1 MYKIKVTGNYNV
13 IVNDLSLVFAHN
25 RPERMISDEDFEKS
39 EDIKK
44 YLGQFLEAEHVNV
57 KVPKKQTS
65 SEKKQEKKNP
75 VKTKIEDVDG
85 KDRVIIENKEHPK
98 TDDIIRTEDVIEK
111 AKDEVKKDDDIIVA
125 DGASSEKNVITE
137 EEKNGV
143 RVDNNGNVVQNIQP
157 KVETVKEAPKAENT
171 ESAKEEQK
179 EEKPKKKNKG
189 SKKTNDNGV
198 EHK

>member
-44 YLGQFLEAEHVNV
+44 YLGQFLEAEHVDV
-57 KVPKKQTS
+57 KLPKKQAS
-65 SEKKQEKKNP
+65 VEKPQEKEA
-75 VKTKIEDVDG
+75 VKTKIEDVGG

-98 TDDIIRTEDVIEK
+98 TDDIIRTEDVIK
-111 AKDEVKKDDDIIVA
+111 KTKDEVKKDDDIVVA
-125 DGASSEKNVITE
+125 DGASSEKNVISE
-137 EEKNGV
+137 EDKKSV
-143 RVDNNGNVVQNIQP
+143 RVDNNGNVVQD
-157 KVETVKEAPKAENT
+157 VLPKAEKET
-171 ESAKEEQK
+171 AKEEQK
-179 EEKPKKKNKG
+179 EEKPKKNKKG
-189 SKKTNDNGV
+189 SKKDNNGV